1 MREDEKAGKFN
12 QSAVLVSV
20 SRLVS
25 KKRWKASPAPTEPAS
40 DAPAL
45 DAEKVQEVAQTGR
58 VAIGLGKTVICVYVA
73 KTAGALDT
81 LKDSLRAGILS
92 TRNDQ
97 GQVDEHVHTSTW
109 PCNCHMEFT
118 V

>member
-1 MREDEKAGKFN
+1 MRRRR
-12 QSAVLVSV
+12 QRTP
-20 SRLVS
+20 RLVS
-25 KKRWKASPAPTEPAS
+25 KKCWKASLAPTEPAS
-40 DAPAL
+40 QPDASAL
-45 DAEKVQEVAQTGR
+45 DAETVQEVAQTGG
-58 VAIGLGKTVICVYVA
+58 VAIGLGQTVICVYVA